1 MVLQGTVAGEAL
13 REARVASVA
22 REAMVAAMMLVIE
35 APMVRLTSTVAPVV
49 SPPFEKTGGAEVSMM
64 ERTAPVEVAV
74 AFTEALAAVPSQVA
88 TPDAVM
94 VAEKTI
100 EVYV

>member
-1 MVLQGTVAGEAL
+1 M
-13 REARVASVA
+13 A
-22 REAMVAAMMLVIE
+22 REAMVAAMILEIE
-35 APMVRLTSTVAPVV
+35 APVV
-49 SPPFEKTGGAEVSMM
+49 SPPFEKTGEAEVSMM

-74 AFTEALAAVPSQVA
+74 AFTEVLATMPSQVA

>member
-1 MVLQGTVAGEAL
+1 MLQGTVAGEAL
-13 REARVASVA
+13 REARVARVA
-22 REAMVAAMMLVIE
+22 REAMVAALMLVIE
-35 APMVRLTSTVAPVV
+35 APMVRLTSSVAPL
-49 SPPFEKTGGAEVSMM
+49 EKTGGAEVSMM

>member
-1 MVLQGTVAGEAL
+1 
-13 REARVASVA
+13 
-22 REAMVAAMMLVIE
+22 
-35 APMVRLTSTVAPVV
+35 
-49 SPPFEKTGGAEVSMM
+49 MM

-88 TPDAVM
+88 THDAVM

>member
-1 MVLQGTVAGEAL
+1 M
-13 REARVASVA
+13 A
-22 REAMVAAMMLVIE
+22 REAMVVAMVLVIE

-49 SPPFEKTGGAEVSMM
+49 SPPLEKTEGAEISMM

-74 AFTEALAAVPSQVA
+74 AFTEALATVPSQVA